1 MAFDKKLLSSNRI
14 DVIFKYL
21 ALKLKNDAPI
31 LAHKIYYDHIKI
43 ITNGLFIEIDNNKK
57 KFQDFKNE
65 FYFLNE
71 EIKNNG
77 FDEKISKIP
86 LSKDGTIV
94 NGAHRLAICLFYN
107 KSVSTINTLEKSH
120 NYNYFFFKTRG
131 LEQNILELGILNH
144 ISLTSN
150 NYLAIIWP
158 ISNKKIKYISEFKDV
173 LYEKKIYLNSNGAQ
187 NFVAQVYKKH
197 KWLGDFENGYSGAI
211 TKVSQVYNRN
221 HPIHL
226 IFFKE
231 KSLKKVNYIKEKLR
245 NKFSIGKSSIHI
257 TDNQEETLDLAT
269 LLLNENSQNFL
280 NASKPYKFKSLFSK
294 LKSLKE
300 DLERNNF
307 DSNDIVLTG
316 STTLGIYGIREPKD
330 VDYLSSYIDL
340 FSEEYQNHKSQI
352 KFYSTP
358 IENLIYDSKNY
369 FTFNGFK
376 FLRLEKIKEFK
387 ENRNEEKDKM
397 DLMLMENQKIKLT
410 NKINYY
416 IRNTLTEYKF
426 KTIALIIPISK
437 KFGFYSI
444 AKRIYKIL
452 RL

>member
-1 MAFDKKLLSSNRI
+1 MSNNKDLLTVNRL
-14 DVIFKYL
+14 DVIFKLLY
-21 ALKLKNDAPI
+21 LKLKKNSPK
-31 LAHKIYYDHIKI
+31 LALQLYHDHVKI
-43 ITNGLFIEIDNNKK
+43 ITNGLFEEKDNGKK
-57 KFQDFKNE
+57 CFKD
-65 FYFLNE
+65 FLNE
-71 EIKNNG
+71 FENINQSIENHG
-77 FDEKISKIP
+77 FNSKISRIP
-86 LSKDGTIV
+86 LSIDGSIS
-94 NGAHRLAICLFYN
+94 NGAHRLASSLFN
-107 KSVSTINTLEKSH
+107 DIEVNTTNTSQKSH
-120 NYNYFFFKTRG
+120 NYNYEFFKTRAIENH
-131 LEQNILELGILNH
+131 LLELGILTY
-144 ISLTSN
+144 ISLTEN
-150 NYLAIIWP
+150 NFLAIIWP
-158 ISNKKIKYISEFKDV
+158 SADRNIKYINYFDNI
-173 LYEKKIYLNSNGAQ
+173 LYEKKLILNSNGAQ

-211 TKVSQVYNRN
+211 TKVSKVYNRN
-221 HPIHL
+221 NPIHL

-231 KSLKKVNYIKEKLR
+231 KSLKKVNLKKEKLR
-245 NKFSIGKSSIHI
+245 NIFSIGKSSIHI

-352 KFYSTP
+352 KYYSTP
-358 IENLIYDSKNY
+358 IEDLIYDSKNY

-376 FLRLEKIKEFK
+376 FLCLEKLKEFK

-410 NKINYY
+410 NNINYY

-426 KTIALIIPISK
+426 KIIALIIPISK
-437 KFGFYSI
+437 KFKFYRF
-444 AKRIYKIL
+444 AKKVYKIFN
-452 RL
+452 